1 MVLSLINLHFHKSIE
16 SVYNLN
22 EHRNYMKQK
31 QRAFTLIELLIA
43 ASILMM
49 VISMSIRIFF
59 NVTRLNTYVELTSAL
74 QFEARYLMGRI
85 VREVQGGTIDYPEY
99 YNYYVL
105 QGSGQQFDSGENLGS
120 NYSAYAMRFYNPGMV
135 ANALTTQGANT
146 ADLSTPPRSPSL
158 NDLGTYCQYG
168 PNPGFVALIDS
179 LSCNPP
185 AGQLPSLEATEDYAT
200 GTNPYTSSVF
210 TLPNQASAVCDSTS
224 EMFLYSKRECSFT
237 NPTDMHEVD
246 MLFLIGG
253 DGMTKTIIAPEP
265 WENGADSGTV
275 VSMLKL
281 AGTDTDNDGV
291 PNSWACSSDY
301 YCPQSNNLPEIVS
314 ARLADLT
321 ADPTETLSS
330 LFQEFAPI
338 FPYKLDIT
346 DLRFYIAPIEDPR
359 KAYDEFA
366 QKIQPYVTI
375 IMTATINDPRITE
388 LPESQRSITLQATVS
403 SQIYNE
409 ILSYNPE

>member
-1 MVLSLINLHFHKSIE
+1 
-16 SVYNLN
+16 
-22 EHRNYMKQK
+22 MKQK
-31 QRAFTLIELLIA
+31 HRKNAFTLIELLIA
-43 ASILMM
+43 ASILMV

-59 NVTRLNTYVELTSAL
+59 NVTRLNTYVELTSTL
-74 QFEARYLMGRI
+74 QFEARYLMERI
-85 VREVQGGTIDYPEY
+85 VREVQRSTIDYPEY

-105 QGSGQQFDSGENLGS
+105 QGSGQQFASGENLGS

-135 ANALTTQGANT
+135 ANPLTIQGANT
-146 ADLSTPPRSPSL
+146 ADQSTPPRSLGL

-179 LSCNPP
+179 VSCNPP

-224 EMFLYSKRECSFT
+224 EMFPYSLRECSFT

-246 MLFLIGG
+246 VLFLISG
-253 DGMTKTIIAPEP
+253 DGMEKTIIAPEP
-265 WENGADSGTV
+265 WENSAGSGTV

-281 AGTDTDNDGV
+281 AGADTDSDGV
-291 PNSWACSSDY
+291 PNSWACGNEY
-301 YCPQSNNLPEIVS
+301 YCPQLDSLPEIMSGV
-314 ARLADLT
+314 LADLV
-321 ADPTETLSS
+321 ANPTETLSS

-338 FPYKLDIT
+338 SPYQLDIT

-375 IMTATINDPRITE
+375 LMTATINDPRIGE

-409 ILSYNPE
+409 ILSYNSE